1 MHEVF
6 SQNKYCLSLP
16 SCMVLVLPSCI
27 WSFRLAF
34 FLFEPNLTSA
44 SESVVR
50 SSLVWVWSFLL
61 ASRRR
66 RRVKLLD
73 FWFQG
78 NELLDCLLKH
88 FRYIADWRN
97 PSHHAPFWMSKPER
111 ESRQSDDVGVISRLT
126 REGRHPLLIAFRN
139 RNKLQRKHKED
150 RKKLSFHLSTF
161 AFYFAFH
168 SQFYFGFQGFGR
180 ISGVEL
186 LGDIRG
192 WTEQK
197 DLEGLARFGLERN
210 CSTVHGRHFK
220 KLLRDFSTIE
230 RLTP

>member
-1 MHEVF
+1 M
-6 SQNKYCLSLP
+6 
-16 SCMVLVLPSCI
+16 
-27 WSFRLAF
+27 
-34 FLFEPNLTSA
+34 FEPNLTSA

-97 PSHHAPFWMSKPER
+97 PSHHAPFWMFKPER
-111 ESRQSDDVGVISRLT
+111 ESCQSDDVGVISRLT

-168 SQFYFGFQGFGR
+168 SQFYFGFQGFNQGLNCWGM
-180 ISGVEL
+180 SGV
-186 LGDIRG
+186 GRSRRIWRDSRV
-192 WTEQK
+192 
-197 DLEGLARFGLERN
+197 LAWNGIVQRCTVDTLKN
-210 CSTVHGRHFK
+210 CSAIFR
-220 KLLRDFSTIE
+220 
-230 RLTP
+230 RLKD

>member
-1 MHEVF
+1 MHGGY
-6 SQNKYCLSLP
+6 SQNNAYYFL
-16 SCMVLVLPSCI
+16 LVWV
-27 WSFRLAF
+27 WSSRLASGPSVWLF

-78 NELLDCLLKH
+78 NELLDCLLKY

-97 PSHHAPFWMSKPER
+97 PSHHAPFWMFKPER
-111 ESRQSDDVGVISRLT
+111 ESCQSDDVGVISRLT

-139 RNKLQRKHKED
+139 RNKLITKKAQR
-150 RKKLSFHLSTF
+150 R
-161 AFYFAFH
+161 
-168 SQFYFGFQGFGR
+168 
-180 ISGVEL
+180 
-186 LGDIRG
+186 
-192 WTEQK
+192 
-197 DLEGLARFGLERN
+197 
-210 CSTVHGRHFK
+210 
-220 KLLRDFSTIE
+220 
-230 RLTP
+230 